1 MRKFLIT
8 VCMLH
13 GILLQGQIQHGPK
26 DDNFRVFD
34 AGAIIGFNA
43 SQVDGDNLAGFN
55 KIGLNTGALAHIN
68 FNRQWSLG
76 FELLF
81 TQKGSGTFP
90 NADQQDTYKLTL
102 NYAEVPV
109 FVTFNDKSRMLFQ
122 AGFAYG
128 RLFKIKEIINGI
140 ENLNNED
147 AFEKDELSYLF
158 GATVLVGENKHFGIN
173 IRYAGSITSIGKSS
187 NPQVSGLIN
196 RLIALRGIYCF

>member
-1 MRKFLIT
+1 MRIILFS
-8 VCMLH
+8 
-13 GILLQGQIQHGPK
+13 ILLLPLLTTNAQIQHGPK
-26 DDNFRVFD
+26 DDNFRAFD
-34 AGAIIGFNA
+34 AGAILGFNA

-55 KIGLNTGALAHIN
+55 KLGFNTGAVAHIN

-81 TQKGSGTFP
+81 SQKGSSSFP
-90 NADQQDTYKLTL
+90 NDNQTDTYKLTL

-128 RLFKIKEIINGI
+128 RLFNVKEIINGV

-158 GATVLVGENKHFGIN
+158 GATILVGANKHFGIN
-173 IRYAGSITSIGKSS
+173 IRYEGSITSIGNSS

-196 RLIALRGIYCF
+196 RLITLRGVYYF